1 MENSKVVSIRLP
13 ASVVDEYDAIATRY
27 NMSRNTFLGVLL
39 RMGYII
45 MSTDEQDAEQDAV
58 FDDVVKTIGKAVNKK

>member
-13 ASVVDEYDAIATRY
+13 ESVINQYDAIATRY
-27 NMSRNTFLGVLL
+27 NMTRNSFLATLL
-39 RMGYII
+39 KVGYII

-58 FDDVVKTIGKAVNKK
+58 FDDVVSTIGKAVTK